1 MADDRGMQHKPTR
14 AASREPAAP
23 GWLADAYAE
32 LSEPV
37 LRYLSGV
44 AGRVRGE
51 DIASQVWL
59 EATELADGFQGD
71 IGAFRRLVFTI
82 ARRRLIDHR
91 RRWWQRRVQLRG
103 DAGDWADRPDPT
115 ASAEQAQAFALIAR
129 LPRGQAEVVL
139 LRVIAGLS
147 AEDVGEITGRSRG
160 AVRVMQHRAL
170 TALASMLE
178 REQRNGV

>member
-1 MADDRGMQHKPTR
+1 MQREPTR
-14 AASREPAAP
+14 PGLGGQAP
-23 GWLADAYAE
+23 PDWLADSYAE

-37 LRYLSGV
+37 LRYLSGA
-44 AGRVRGE
+44 AGRARGE

-59 EATELADGFQGD
+59 EATELAAEFRGDGA
-71 IGAFRRLVFTI
+71 AFRRLVFTI

-103 DAGDWADRPDPT
+103 GAGDWADAPDPG

-147 AEDVGEITGRSRG
+147 AEDVGEITGRSPG

-178 REQRNGV
+178 QDRGSGV